1 MRPSMD
7 RQGLFSDIAE
17 YLATTF
23 DVPRDLITPE
33 ADLVDKLN
41 LDSID
46 AIDLMVRLQ
55 EITGRKVSPEEF
67 KTVRTIDDV
76 LNLAQ
81 RMHAQG

>member
-1 MRPSMD
+1 MD
-7 RQGLFSDIAE
+7 RQGLFSDIAD
-17 YLATTF
+17 YLTNTF
-23 DVPRDLITPE
+23 DVPRDLITPD

-55 EITGRKVSPEEF
+55 EITGRKVSPDEF
-67 KTVRTIDDV
+67 KTVRTINDV

-81 RMHAQG
+81 GMHAQG

>member
-1 MRPSMD
+1 MD
-7 RQGLFSDIAE
+7 RQGIYAEIAE
-17 YLATTF
+17 YLATAF

-33 ADLVDKLN
+33 ADLVEKLN

-55 EITGRKVSPEEF
+55 EITGRKVAPEDF
-67 KTVRTIDDV
+67 KNVRTINDV

-81 RMHAQG
+81 KMHAQG

>member
-1 MRPSMD
+1 MD
-7 RQGLFSDIAE
+7 RKAIYAEISD
-17 YLATTF
+17 YLATSF
-23 DVPRDLITPE
+23 DVSRDLITPE

-55 EITGRKVSPEEF
+55 EITGHKVAPDDF
-67 KTVRTIDDV
+67 KNVRTIDDV

-81 RMHAQG
+81 KMHAQG

>member
-1 MRPSMD
+1 MD
-7 RQGLFSDIAE
+7 RKAIYTQISE
-17 YLATTF
+17 YLATAF

-55 EITGRKVSPEEF
+55 EITGHKVEPDDF
-67 KTVRTIDDV
+67 KNVRTIDDV

-81 RMHAQG
+81 KMHAQS